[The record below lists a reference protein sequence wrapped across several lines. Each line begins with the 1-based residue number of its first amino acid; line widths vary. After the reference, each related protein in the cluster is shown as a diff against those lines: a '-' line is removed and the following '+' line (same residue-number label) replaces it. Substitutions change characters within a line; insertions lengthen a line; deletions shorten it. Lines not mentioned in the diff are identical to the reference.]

1 MLPLV
6 GEYYAECNEIF
17 REATTQTAVML
28 REVQE
33 YCRYKQNVRILSIGS
48 GVGLFEIPMLKLLIR
63 DDIIIRCLVGVDI
76 DEHAVAV
83 FRSKLRSEFGSLFAF
98 EVINQSFQEFSSTS
112 TFAIILYNHVF
123 EYLGAH
129 HLRWIHKSI
138 DLLSDR
144 GNILIFSPNRGG
156 INKIYAESM
165 REVNGFDPFFAED
178 IESLLRNNSIPFYE
192 KAIAGECD
200 LSRLE
205 APNDDPDKIR
215 LLSFLTQMDC
225 RSVPD
230 AQKNSYA
237 EYYRSLRYKGGNSIP
252 HPATLFIL

>member
-6 GEYYAECNEIF
+6 GEYYAECHEVF
-17 REATTQTAVML
+17 RTATTQTAAMI
-28 REVQE
+28 REAQKF
-33 YCRYKQNVRILSIGS
+33 CRQKQNVRILSIGS

-63 DDIIIRCLVGVDI
+63 DGIMIRCFVGVDI
-76 DEHAVAV
+76 DEYAIGV

-98 EVINQSFQEFSSTS
+98 DVVNQSFQEFSSTS
-112 TFAIILYNHVF
+112 TFDIILYNHVV
-123 EYLGAH
+123 EYLGDH

-165 REVNGFDPFFAED
+165 REVNGFDPFFADD
-178 IESLLRNNSIPFYE
+178 IEAMLKNNSIPFYE

-200 LSRLE
+200 LSLLE
-205 APNDDPDKIR
+205 TSNDDPDKIR

-237 EYYRSLRYKGGNSIP
+237 EYYRSLRYEGGNSIP